1 METHPQ
7 IKLRRG
13 THRGQEVIFLEFA
26 YDEELIKLVKAL
38 AGCRWSMSKKC
49 WYIAKENFDLNTVFS
64 ALSVHAYIDYSS
76 FSGNGDSPTKPHK
89 KKVKVVKPMVDIP
102 QEYTDLLDQRRYSN
116 STKSTYTHYFADFIR
131 NFKDKKLDEIKE
143 EDINQYLLTLIRE
156 ENISASQQNQRINA
170 IKFYYEKVL
179 GNQRQIYEIARPK
192 KEKRLPDVLSKEEV
206 RLMIVGTSNI
216 KHKCLLSLTYSCGLR
231 RSEIIQLKIK
241 DIDSSRMLI
250 KIRDSKGGKDRYVQL
265 AASILNILRQY
276 YVQEKPT
283 VYIFEGQKGEQYSST
298 SIVNIVKNAAKR
310 AGVKKRVYPHILRH
324 SFATHHL
331 EQGTDLRFIQEWLG
345 HHSSK
350 TTEIYTHVSEN
361 NFHKF
366 KNPIDDFDL

>member
-7 IKLRRG
+7 ITLRRG
-13 THRGQEVIFLEFA
+13 RHRGQEVIFIEFA
-26 YDEELIKLVKAL
+26 YDEELIKLVRSL
-38 AGCRWSMSKKC
+38 AGCRWSMSNKC
-49 WYIAKENFDLNTVFS
+49 WYIFEESFDLNTVFV
-64 ALSVHAYIDYSS
+64 ALSSHAYIDYSA
-76 FSGNGDSPTKPHK
+76 FSGHENSPTKPNK
-89 KKVKVVKPMVDIP
+89 KKVKEVKLKVDIP
-102 QEYTDLLDQRRYSN
+102 QGYTDLLDQRRYSH
-116 STKSTYTHYFADFIR
+116 STKTTYTHYFEDFIR
-131 NFKDKKLDEIKE
+131 NFPNQQLDEISE
-143 EDINQYLLTLIRE
+143 EEINQYLLKLIRE
-156 ENISASQQNQRINA
+156 ENISASQQNQRINS

-179 GNQRQIYEIARPK
+179 GHDRQIYEITRPK

-231 RSEIIQLKIK
+231 RSEVIGLELK
-241 DIDSSRMLI
+241 DIDSTRMLI

-265 AASILNILRQY
+265 ASSILKILRQY
-276 YVQEKPT
+276 YVQEKPK

-298 SIVNIVKNAAKR
+298 SIVNIVKKAAKR

-350 TTEIYTHVSEN
+350 TTEIYTHVSEK